1 MKCGIP
7 ASNRLPP
14 KLSKIPVV
22 PQKLKQMPQNYSHMS
37 YQNSSHAFSSS
48 RNNDTNNFVLV
59 DLKALKLIELLQE
72 NKKELILLEKRFKHT
87 DGFYEKMLLKNMNA
101 IDSNFNKI
109 IHFLRR
115 K

>member
-7 ASNRLPP
+7 ASNRLPT
-14 KLSKIPVV
+14 KLAQIPIV
-22 PQKLKQMPQNYSHMS
+22 PQKLKQIPQNYSHMS

-59 DLKALKLIELLQE
+59 DFKALKVIELLQE

-87 DGFYEKMLLKNMNA
+87 DEFFEKMLWKNMNA

-109 IHFLRR
+109 INFLRW